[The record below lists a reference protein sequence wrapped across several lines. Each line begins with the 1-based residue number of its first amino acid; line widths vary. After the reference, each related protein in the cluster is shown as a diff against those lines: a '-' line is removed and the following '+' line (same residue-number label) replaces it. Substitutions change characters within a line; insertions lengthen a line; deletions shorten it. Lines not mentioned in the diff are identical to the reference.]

1 MRRLLVLAL
10 ASLLAACSSAN
21 DSQGLGCKLTQAGC
35 DPSQYPQAWGSDALI
50 GMPVEAAI
58 EAMGDSPTSRNVVGE
73 REVLSWVRTTYT
85 ANGPSSCT
93 ERLSVIQGEVTGYD
107 SFGHCSR

>member
-21 DSQGLGCKLTQAGC
+21 DSQGLGCKLTEGGC
-35 DPSQYPQAWGSDALI
+35 DPSQSPQAWGSDALI
-50 GMPVEAAI
+50 GMPEAAAI
-58 EAMGDSPTSRNVVGE
+58 DAMGGAPTSQNVLGE

-85 ANGPSSCT
+85 ATGPSSCT
-93 ERLSVIQGEVTGYD
+93 ERVTIIQDEVTGYD